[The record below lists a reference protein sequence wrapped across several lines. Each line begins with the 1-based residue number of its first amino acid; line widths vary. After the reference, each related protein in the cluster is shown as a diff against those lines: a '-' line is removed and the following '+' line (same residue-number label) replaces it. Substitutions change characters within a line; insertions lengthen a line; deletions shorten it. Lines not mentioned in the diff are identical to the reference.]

1 MFSRKLLTMALAL
14 LYEAGVA
21 HALPPLHGGA
31 GNQGVN
37 PAANAADALASCMS
51 SCTPHCTNPA
61 ICSNRC
67 NTVIHQIGLAPPSA
81 YAGLPAGAATCAV
94 LEAGAWSWY
103 GTCSYLVAVA
113 GGAFASVA
121 SQNSFVSS
129 VSTVLGGTASSVVGQ
144 ALHVDDP
151 CRYIRDQMIHQ
162 YMTVQQ
168 CPQSTILPAL
178 GINPS
183 ILPSPK

>member
-1 MFSRKLLTMALAL
+1 MLSKRLLTLAFAL
-14 LYEAGVA
+14 LLGAGAA
-21 HALPPLHGGA
+21 HALPPVHGGA

-37 PAANAADALASCMS
+37 PAANAADALASCMA
-51 SCTPHCTNPA
+51 SCTPHCTTPA

-81 YAGLPAGAATCAV
+81 YAGLPAGAAACAV
-94 LEAGAWSWY
+94 AEAGAWSWY
-103 GTCSYLVAVA
+103 GTCSYLLAVA

-121 SQNSFVSS
+121 SQSTFVSS
-129 VSTVLGGTASSVVGQ
+129 VSTVLGGTAGSVVGQ

-151 CRYIRDQMIHQ
+151 CGYIRDQMIHQ

-178 GINPS
+178 GIKSS
-183 ILPSPK
+183 ILPPVK

>member
-1 MFSRKLLTMALAL
+1 MFSRKLLTLALAL
-14 LYEAGVA
+14 LLGAGTA
-21 HALPPLHGGA
+21 YALPPVHGGA

-37 PAANAADALASCMS
+37 PAANAADALTACMA

-81 YAGLPAGAATCAV
+81 YAGLPAGAAACAV

-103 GTCSYLVAVA
+103 GTCSYLVSVA
-113 GGAFASVA
+113 GGAFSSVA
-121 SQNSFVSS
+121 SQSSFLSS
-129 VSTVLGGTASSVVGQ
+129 VSTVLGGAAGSVVGQ

-151 CRYIRDQMIHQ
+151 CGYIRDQMIQQ

-168 CPQSTILPAL
+168 CPKSTILPAL
-178 GINPS
+178 GIKSS

>member
-1 MFSRKLLTMALAL
+1 MFSRKLLSAGLTLFLA
-14 LYEAGVA
+14 AGAA

-37 PAANAADALASCMS
+37 PAANAADAMAACMEA
-51 SCTPHCTNPA
+51 CAPHCTSSA
-61 ICSNRC
+61 ICQNRC

-81 YAGLPAGAATCAV
+81 YQGLPADAATCAV

-103 GTCSYLVAVA
+103 GTCSYLVGVA
-113 GGAFASVA
+113 SGSFSSVA
-121 SQNSFVSS
+121 SQSSFLSS
-129 VSTVLGGTASSVVGQ
+129 VSTVLGATASSVVGQ

-151 CRYIRDQMIHQ
+151 CGYIRDQMIQQ
-162 YMTVQQ
+162 YMTVQR

-178 GINPS
+178 GIKQS
-183 ILPSPK
+183 IIPPPK